1 LEIYKRDKTIR
12 TGEIFDI
19 LDRMFGNV
27 DAYCS
32 DPNLITDPK
41 YDIAEVELRKRAKRT
56 LAELSAIPPSLQG
69 TEEFDKYTVSRNV
82 LVAISWR
89 LQLRREQGANPHPK
103 VEQLMPLCLKHLMR
117 YILKLECFLSG
128 L

>member
-56 LAELSAIPPSLQG
+56 LAELSAIQPSLQG

-82 LVAISWR
+82 LVAIS
-89 LQLRREQGANPHPK
+89 
-103 VEQLMPLCLKHLMR
+103 
-117 YILKLECFLSG
+117 
-128 L
+128 